1 MSWTYT
7 DAPASIPRDRV
18 RFLVGDT
25 KQQAHSLS
33 DDEIAFVITEGGS
46 NPNQYEAGA
55 LAAEAM
61 AARVAGMSGTS
72 KKVGDLS
79 LNIDNGAVAE
89 RYLAKAR
96 ELRAK
101 ASKGTM
107 FLPVYVDTP
116 SSFTIGQDDF
126 TEDLK

>member
-1 MSWTYT
+1 MTWSYT
-7 DAPASIPRDRV
+7 DSPASIPRDKV

-33 DDEIAFVITEGGS
+33 DDEIAFLIAEGGS
-46 NPNQYEAGA
+46 NANQYEAAA

-61 AARVAGMSGTS
+61 AARLTGNSGTS

-79 LNIDNGAVAE
+79 INTDHGATAE
-89 RYLAKAR
+89 RYLARAR

-101 ASKGTM
+101 INKGAM
-107 FLPVYVDTP
+107 FLPVYADAP
-116 SSFTIGQDDF
+116 SIFSVGADDF
-126 TEDLK
+126 IEDLK

>member
-1 MSWTYT
+1 MTWTYT
-7 DAPASIPRDRV
+7 DAPASVPRDRV

-25 KQQAHSLS
+25 KQQPHSLS
-33 DDEIAFVITEGGS
+33 DDEIAFLIQEGG

-61 AARVAGMSGTS
+61 GARLAGNSGTS

-79 LNIDNGAVAE
+79 INTDHGATAE
-89 RYLAKAR
+89 RYYAKAR

-101 ASKGTM
+101 ASKGAM
-107 FLPVYVDTP
+107 FLPVYQPSP
-116 SSFTIGQDDF
+116 SSFTVGQDDF
-126 TEDLK
+126 IEDLK